1 MGMLIRE
8 KVADDNVLKMAILDI
23 DDLSNNVISISQT

>member
-1 MGMLIRE
+1 MNFKGQNNIFEESMY
-8 KVADDNVLKMAILDI
+8 NPYI